1 MTVPLRI
8 FRVIFPKQSFAFV
21 KCFSRFLNCRICF
34 NCLFLM
40 GFLFFSN
47 SLKLTNVGRENT
59 VSLFAE
65 CWEKSF
71 VDLFLLKFF
80 ILQ

>member
-1 MTVPLRI
+1 
-8 FRVIFPKQSFAFV
+8 
-21 KCFSRFLNCRICF
+21 
-34 NCLFLM
+34 M

-47 SLKLTNVGRENT
+47 SLKLTNMGRENT

-80 ILQ
+80 ILQWHLVFNSLVPFTREVCYKKKCS